1 MRKKIFKLFSTVS
14 ILLVVCC
21 IGLLL
26 FISHQAQKNQN
37 EIPSFFGYKPLTVLT
52 NSMKPKISAG
62 DMVFVKNIESSDVK
76 VGEIITFNASDND
89 IGKKL
94 ITHRV
99 IRVTD
104 KGFLTK
110 GDNNNVQDNW
120 IVNPAD
126 VVGEVSFIIPK
137 AGFIAKFVSSPIGFS
152 IFIILPLLLFVLMEV
167 YERVLKI
174 LNKKENEIVTKS

>member
-1 MRKKIFKLFSTVS
+1 MHEKIFKRLSTV
-14 ILLVVCC
+14 LVVLVICC

-26 FISHQAQKNQN
+26 FISHQAQKNTN

-52 NSMKPKISAG
+52 NSMQPKLSAG
-62 DMVFVKNIESSDVK
+62 DMVFVKTKKASDVK
-76 VGEIITFNASDND
+76 VGEIITFKVTETNT
-89 IGKKL
+89 KL

-120 IVNPAD
+120 VVKPAD
-126 VVGEVSFIIPK
+126 VIGEVSTIIPK
-137 AGFIAKFVSSPIGFS
+137 AGLVAKFVSGPIGFS
-152 IFIILPLLLFVLMEV
+152 IFIILPLLLFILMEV
-167 YERVLKI
+167 YERVLRI
-174 LNKKENEIVTKS
+174 LNKKENEVITKV